1 MEAGQGRP
9 SRNASPREKQRKSVP
24 ALAGTRRLPF
34 MLVPADVKESVTCS
48 GGFAEGESP
57 VNFEGEKT

>member
-1 MEAGQGRP
+1 
-9 SRNASPREKQRKSVP
+9 
-24 ALAGTRRLPF
+24 